1 MTPGTSGLAAL
12 SRFTD
17 ARARSHGHGQPGY
30 LRRPWWSKRAGI
42 RPQRRFMI
50 SQPRP
55 PGPAFPPPSPPAIP
69 PTAHR
74 PTEQTQ
80 TGAQPVRAALPLRAV

>member
-69 PTAHR
+69 PTATGR
-74 PTEQTQ
+74 PSKHKRERSPSGPRSRCVQ
-80 TGAQPVRAALPLRAV
+80 